1 MWKITNNSNPGQ
13 NIKIA
18 VAKNNTTTIGVILE
32 PNQFCITDSRMTSSI
47 DAQSKRN
54 FISIEKDYKND
65 LDLELCQAYN
75 ITDLDEARQQAVD
88 YKG

>member
-1 MWKITNNSNPGQ
+1 MWKIINNSTPAQ

-18 VAKNNTTTIGVILE
+18 VAKNNTTTIGVILG
-32 PNQFCITDSRMTSSI
+32 PNQFCISDSRMTSSI

-54 FISIEKDYKND
+54 FITIEENYTND
-65 LDLELCQAYN
+65 LGLELCQAYN
-75 ITDLDEARQQAVD
+75 GSDVDEARKQAEE

>member
-1 MWKITNNSNPGQ
+1 MWKINNSSNQ

-18 VAKNNTTTIGVILE
+18 VAKNNTTTIGVILG
-32 PNQFCITDSRMTSSI
+32 PNQFCVSDSRMTSSL

-54 FISIEKDYKND
+54 FVTIEENYSNN
-65 LDLELCQAYN
+65 LGLNLCEAYN
-75 ITDLDEARQQAVD
+75 LSDVDEARQKAID